1 MSSIDFSQ
9 TQSIAIL
16 LPDLSGGGAERAMM
30 DLTQELARLGHRVE
44 IVLARAE
51 GEFLHEAQRIFP
63 VVTLGVTKFRT
74 VPWSLARYL
83 RKHKPDVLVANM
95 WPLTAAAVVGR
106 ALSRQRCQLLLVEH
120 TTLSH
125 AYASWGAFHHWMLT
139 TSMRLTY
146 RHADAVAAVSDG
158 AAADTALLARLPR
171 ARVAT
176 LYNPVPQRAMPSRD
190 ALQMTLSVWDCS
202 AGAKLLS
209 VGNLKEAK
217 NYPLLLRAFFMLQRR
232 NGKLMLLGGGDG
244 DPALRALATELGIAD
259 RVIFAGFHVDPSPF
273 YATADLFVL
282 SSDYEGFGNVI
293 VEALSFGV
301 PVVSTDCPS
310 GPAEILDNGRY
321 GTLVPVGD
329 AAALA
334 QAMDEALSRPHDRE
348 ALKRRARDFDPEK
361 AAAAYLN
368 LLMPRNPGGTDA

>member
-1 MSSIDFSQ
+1 MSSTDFSQ

-16 LPDLSGGGAERAMM
+16 LPDLRGGGAERVMV
-30 DLTQELARLGHRVE
+30 DLAREFARLGHRVE
-44 IVLARAE
+44 FVLVRAE
-51 GEFLHEAQRIFP
+51 GEFLHEAQRNLS
-63 VVTLGVTKFRT
+63 VVALGVNKFRA
-74 VPWSLARYL
+74 VPWPLARYL
-83 RKHKPDVLVANM
+83 RNREPDVLIANM

-106 ALSRQRCQLLLVEH
+106 TLSRRRCQLLLVEH
-120 TTLSH
+120 IALSH
-125 AYASWGAFHHWMLT
+125 QYASWGALHHWMLA
-139 TSMRLTY
+139 TSMRLAY
-146 RHADAVAAVSDG
+146 RHADGVAAVSDG

-171 ARVAT
+171 EQVAT

-190 ALQMTLSVWDCS
+190 ALQIAQSLWDC
-202 AGAKLLS
+202 GARAKILS
-209 VGNLKEAK
+209 VGTLKGQK
-217 NYPLLLRAFFMLQRR
+217 NHPLLLRAFSMLSRHD
-232 NGKLMLLGGGDG
+232 GKLMLLGCGDG
-244 DPALRALATELGIAD
+244 EPTLRALATELGIAD
-259 RVIFAGFHVDPSPF
+259 RVIFAGFHADPSPF

-310 GPAEILDNGRY
+310 GPAEILDHGRY

-348 ALKRRARDFDPEK
+348 ALRRRARDFDPEK
-361 AAAAYLN
+361 AAAAYLK
-368 LLMPRNPGGTDA
+368 LLISRNPGETDT